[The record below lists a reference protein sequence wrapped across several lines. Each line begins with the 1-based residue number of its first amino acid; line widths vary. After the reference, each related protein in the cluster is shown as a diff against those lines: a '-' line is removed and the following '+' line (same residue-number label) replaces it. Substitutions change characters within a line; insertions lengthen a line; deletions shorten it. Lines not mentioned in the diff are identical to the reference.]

1 MEQGFLFH
9 GKKDWH
15 FEDMIL
21 ERKHFNIYWPHLQA
35 IPGLGEQLLLQ
46 ISASIVQFQ
55 NAFDHFPPR
64 TPDAYDLIV

>member
-1 MEQGFLFH
+1 MRE
-9 GKKDWH
+9 
-15 FEDMIL
+15 
-21 ERKHFNIYWPHLQA
+21 NIFINWPHLQV